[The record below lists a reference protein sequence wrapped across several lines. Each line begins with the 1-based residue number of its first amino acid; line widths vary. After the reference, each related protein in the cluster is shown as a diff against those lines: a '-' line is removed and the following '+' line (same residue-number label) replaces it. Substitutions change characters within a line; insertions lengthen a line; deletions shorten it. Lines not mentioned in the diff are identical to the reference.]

1 MDTTTKM
8 FMIVAKDKETARIM
22 SVILDFYLDKVDKK
36 TLNNAKD
43 IENSFVE
50 YWKENDWIRYV
61 AGIVTIDE
69 YTKSEVLS
77 MLESSF
83 LEEMTIKVV

>member
-8 FMIVAKDKETARIM
+8 FMIAAKDKEFAKIM
-22 SVILDFYLDKVDKK
+22 SVILDFYLNKVDKK

-50 YWKENDWIRYV
+50 YWQENDWIKYV

-69 YTKSEVLS
+69 YTKKEVIS

-83 LEEMTIKVV
+83 LEEMTVKVV